1 MNTPNTEESQHIME
15 EFMSD
20 LKSFSYQ
27 KDGCHYPIICAVC
40 DGMPCTA
47 NWFEWVD
54 TKTLERMCVKNKMT
68 HTDIIKYY
76 TETPE
81 LVEQY
86 KADHLDL
93 KHCILS
99 PKSQLLHDK
108 IIVCKQC
115 LSELKKN
122 ERQVNYRNPPKGSIA
137 NGYLIGEAPEVLT
150 QLNAVELAIVSRV
163 RIYSQS
169 WTFFA
174 GCHEHIKGWHTFF
187 RNRHLTTMAH
197 LNLISTTTMKDNL
210 MVVLCGPFTKEQE
223 AMVRIAVR
231 VNIEHVQE
239 AIAWLIKNNYHYFN
253 DKIPTE
259 DEIPVPI
266 ILTDNKTGM

>member
-1 MNTPNTEESQHIME
+1 MNIPNTTETQQIME
-15 EFMSD
+15 ALTRD
-20 LKSFSYQ
+20 LKTFSYQ
-27 KDGCHYPIICAVC
+27 KDGVHHPIICAVC
-40 DGMPCTA
+40 DGMPHNA
-47 NWFEWVD
+47 NWFEWVE
-54 TKTLERMCVKNKMT
+54 TKTLERMCVNHGMT
-68 HTDIIKYY
+68 HTTITQYY
-76 TETPE
+76 TETPA

-86 KADHLDL
+86 KADHQDL
-93 KHCILS
+93 KGCILS
-99 PKSQLLHDK
+99 PKSQILHDK

-115 LSELKKN
+115 LSELEKN
-122 ERQVNYRNPPKGSIA
+122 KYNVKYRHPPKESIA

-150 QLNAVELAIVSRV
+150 RLNAVELAIVSRV

-174 GCHEHIKGWHTFF
+174 GCHQHIKGWHTFF
-187 RNRHLTTMAH
+187 KNRHLTTMAH

-223 AMVRIAVR
+223 DTVRIFVR
-231 VNIEHVQE
+231 VNIDYVKE
-239 AIAWLIKNNYHYFN
+239 AFEWLIKYNYHYYN

-259 DEIPVPI
+259 EEIPIPI